1 MTSRPGLAPLLVAL
15 LAGGALSIAV
25 GCGDD
30 ETTGSGGAGGDG
42 STTTTTTTTGTTTSS
57 STGGEGGAGGGEP
70 EVCGGADTA
79 GCDHVIE
86 AGGDDTEAL
95 QSVLIDDVSS
105 GDTVCLCPGTFQLE
119 AEISL
124 TVPDVTIRGAGGDR
138 EAVVLDFA
146 GQTVGADGMAI
157 DADGFTIESLTIKNS
172 PGNGIVVRGAEDVT
186 FRDLLVTWD
195 GEPSVENGAY
205 AVYPVQ
211 CTRVLVEG
219 CEVYGAADAGI
230 YVGQSETILVRDNVV
245 HGNVAGIEIENSTDA
260 EVVDNEAYDNTAGIL
275 VFVLP
280 GLEKKD
286 GTRCKVHQNVVR
298 DNDRTNFAEEGTIVA
313 SVPPGVGMLVL
324 AADDTE
330 IHDNEITGNDSTGII
345 AVSYQLIETLLGEES
360 SDPETDKFM
369 TGLYV
374 HDNTFADNGT
384 DPRSFFI
391 GLSVDGAPVEDVV
404 WDGIEETEG
413 SGAVCLSADPPS
425 FRNIHGNI
433 ADQDVHTTDTTPHEC
448 EGEEL
453 PPQDF

>member
-1 MTSRPGLAPLLVAL
+1 MTTRTGLAPILAAAL
-15 LAGGALSIAV
+15 LAGGALSTAA

-30 ETTGSGGAGGDG
+30 ETSGTGGSGGGGTTTST
-42 STTTTTTTTGTTTSS
+42 STTTTSTST
-57 STGGEGGAGGGEP
+57 STGGEGGAGGGDP
-70 EVCGGADTA
+70 GVCGGADTA
-79 GCDHVIE
+79 GCDHVLE
-86 AGGDDTEAL
+86 PGADDTEAL

-105 GDTVCLCPGTFQLE
+105 GDVVCLCPGTFALE

-124 TVPDVTIRGAGGDR
+124 TVPDVTIRGVGGDR
-138 EAVVLDFA
+138 EAVILDFA
-146 GQTVGADGMAI
+146 GQTTGADGMNV
-157 DADGFTIESLTIKNS
+157 DADGFTIESLTVKNS
-172 PGNGIVVRGAEDVT
+172 PGNGIVVGGAENVT

-195 GEPSVENGAY
+195 GEPRVENGAY
-205 AVYPVQ
+205 AIYPIQ
-211 CTRVLVEG
+211 CSGVLVEG

-230 YVGQSETILVRDNVV
+230 YVGQSDTILVRDNVV

-260 EVVDNEAYDNTAGIL
+260 EVVNNEAYDNTAGIL

-286 GTRCKVHQNVVR
+286 GLRCKVHQNVIR
-298 DNDRTNFAEEGTIVA
+298 DNDRDNFGAPGTIVS
-313 SVPPGVGMLVL
+313 SVPAGIGMLVL
-324 AADDTE
+324 AADVTE

-345 AVSYQLIETLLGEES
+345 AVSYQLIETLLGEP
-360 SDPETDKFM
+360 SDDPATDPYM

-374 HDNTFADNGT
+374 HDNTFEDNGT

-391 GLSVDGAPVEDVV
+391 ALQEDGAPIENVV

-413 SGAVCLSADPPS
+413 TGDVCLSADPPT
-425 FRNIHGNI
+425 FRNLHGAI
-433 ADQDVHTTDTTPHEC
+433 TPTDGHTTDPTPHAC